1 MLEEAIAGAGSSG
14 ASAGSAKALLLPQT
28 VIANPNTRRCLVSC
42 AFNPTGF
49 AVSSTLIDPKFRLP
63 GTSALYAVFISGLPK
78 LPCTNPCRLPSK
90 SGWGYNVLDIKCLE
104 LKLESP
110 LWHLNCNRYG
120 SRAEHSRLGFE
131 VFGVRCVSVYRLVL
145 GDAIQSRNTPVLAC
159 WSGAPKRSPKMEEVV
174 MKSRMLATLPLAAVL
189 AFPASAQT
197 SSSQDQSNPPA
208 ASQTTQST
216 DNMNGTG
223 KQPLQAPAREG
234 FWGRVNPFARKS
246 YVKRQTDPIRDRV
259 NELDDLTAA
268 NGKAIK
274 DTDARSQ
281 AGIKLASD
289 KANEADQ
296 HAIDAG
302 NKATMAQQTAQ
313 QATTRIQTVET
324 VVGNIDQYKA
334 SNQTE
339 IRFKPGQTMLSKNA
353 KDALD
358 EMATG
363 VKGQRGY
370 IIEVQG
376 FSSGKGQ
383 TAITNSQKMA
393 ESVVR
398 YLVLNHEIP
407 VYRIYLVGMGNAPAP
422 TATDETAKT
431 KRLSGG
437 RVEISLLKN
446 DLEQL
451 SSNTGAPATTVDQQQ
466 QPK

>member
-1 MLEEAIAGAGSSG
+1 MNHRI
-14 ASAGSAKALLLPQT
+14 
-28 VIANPNTRRCLVSC
+28 LV
-42 AFNPTGF
+42 
-49 AVSSTLIDPKFRLP
+49 
-63 GTSALYAVFISGLPK
+63 
-78 LPCTNPCRLPSK
+78 
-90 SGWGYNVLDIKCLE
+90 
-104 LKLESP
+104 
-110 LWHLNCNRYG
+110 
-120 SRAEHSRLGFE
+120 
-131 VFGVRCVSVYRLVL
+131 
-145 GDAIQSRNTPVLAC
+145 
-159 WSGAPKRSPKMEEVV
+159 
-174 MKSRMLATLPLAAVL
+174 TLPLAAVL
-189 AFPASAQT
+189 AFPALAQT
-197 SSSQDQSNPPA
+197 SPSSSQDQSNPPA
-208 ASQTTQST
+208 ATQPAQST
-216 DNMNGTG
+216 DTATG

-274 DTDARSQ
+274 DTDSRAQ

-289 KANEADQ
+289 KADAADQ
-296 HAIDAG
+296 HAVDAG
-302 NKATMAQQTAQ
+302 NKATVAQQTAQ

-339 IRFKPGQTMLSKNA
+339 IRFKPGQTVLSKNA

-358 EMATG
+358 EMANS
-363 VKGQRGY
+363 VKGQHGY

-383 TAITNSQKMA
+383 IAIQNSQKMA

-398 YLVLNHEIP
+398 YMVLNHEIP
-407 VYRIYLVGMGNAPAP
+407 VYRIYLVGMGNAPVAG
-422 TATDETAKT
+422 EEENEKT
-431 KRLSGG
+431 KHISGG

-451 SSNTGAPATTVDQQQ
+451 SSNTSAPTTTADQQQ

>member
-1 MLEEAIAGAGSSG
+1 M
-14 ASAGSAKALLLPQT
+14 
-28 VIANPNTRRCLVSC
+28 
-42 AFNPTGF
+42 
-49 AVSSTLIDPKFRLP
+49 
-63 GTSALYAVFISGLPK
+63 
-78 LPCTNPCRLPSK
+78 
-90 SGWGYNVLDIKCLE
+90 
-104 LKLESP
+104 
-110 LWHLNCNRYG
+110 
-120 SRAEHSRLGFE
+120 
-131 VFGVRCVSVYRLVL
+131 
-145 GDAIQSRNTPVLAC
+145 
-159 WSGAPKRSPKMEEVV
+159 
-174 MKSRMLATLPLAAVL
+174 L
-189 AFPASAQT
+189 AFPAFGQDSSTQAQAT
-197 SSSQDQSNPPA
+197 TPT
-208 ASQTTQST
+208 TTQST
-216 DNMNGTG
+216 ENATG

-234 FWGRVNPFARKS
+234 FWGRVNPFARKN

-274 DTDARSQ
+274 DTDSRSQ

-289 KANEADQ
+289 KADMADQ
-296 HAIDAG
+296 HAADAA
-302 NKATMAQQTAQ
+302 NKATMAQQSAQ

-339 IRFKPGQTMLSKNA
+339 IRFKPGQTVLSKNA

-358 EMATG
+358 EMANT

-383 TAITNSQKMA
+383 TAIQNSQKMA

-398 YLVLNHEIP
+398 YMVLNHEIP
-407 VYRIYLVGMGNAPAP
+407 VYRIYLVGMGNAPVAG
-422 TATDETAKT
+422 TEADAKT
-431 KRLSGG
+431 KHISGG

-451 SSNTGAPATTVDQQQ
+451 SSSSPAPATASAQQQ
-466 QPK
+466 

>member
-1 MLEEAIAGAGSSG
+1 
-14 ASAGSAKALLLPQT
+14 
-28 VIANPNTRRCLVSC
+28 
-42 AFNPTGF
+42 
-49 AVSSTLIDPKFRLP
+49 
-63 GTSALYAVFISGLPK
+63 
-78 LPCTNPCRLPSK
+78 
-90 SGWGYNVLDIKCLE
+90 
-104 LKLESP
+104 
-110 LWHLNCNRYG
+110 
-120 SRAEHSRLGFE
+120 
-131 VFGVRCVSVYRLVL
+131 
-145 GDAIQSRNTPVLAC
+145 
-159 WSGAPKRSPKMEEVV
+159 MEEFH
-174 MKSRMLATLPLAAVL
+174 MNARMLATLSLAAAL
-189 AFPASAQT
+189 AIPAAAQT
-197 SSSQDQSNPPA
+197 SPSTTDPSTASSTQTNQATDSNG
-208 ASQTTQST
+208 S
-216 DNMNGTG
+216 G

-268 NGKAIK
+268 NGKAIR
-274 DTDARSQ
+274 DTDARAQ

-296 HAIDAG
+296 HAVDAG
-302 NKATMAQQTAQ
+302 NKATMAQQSAQ

-339 IRFKPGQTMLSKNA
+339 IRFKPGQIELSKNA

-358 EMATG
+358 EMANG

-383 TAITNSQKMA
+383 AAITNSQKVA

-398 YLVLNHEIP
+398 YLVLSNEIP
-407 VYRIYLVGMGNAPAP
+407 VYRIYLVGMGNAPVAS
-422 TATDETAKT
+422 TDENGKT
-431 KRLSGG
+431 KHMSGS

-446 DLEQL
+446 NLEQL
-451 SSNTGAPATTVDQQQ
+451 ASDSSAPATTQDQQQ

>member
-1 MLEEAIAGAGSSG
+1 MNI
-14 ASAGSAKALLLPQT
+14 
-28 VIANPNTRRCLVSC
+28 
-42 AFNPTGF
+42 
-49 AVSSTLIDPKFRLP
+49 
-63 GTSALYAVFISGLPK
+63 
-78 LPCTNPCRLPSK
+78 
-90 SGWGYNVLDIKCLE
+90 
-104 LKLESP
+104 
-110 LWHLNCNRYG
+110 
-120 SRAEHSRLGFE
+120 
-131 VFGVRCVSVYRLVL
+131 
-145 GDAIQSRNTPVLAC
+145 
-159 WSGAPKRSPKMEEVV
+159 
-174 MKSRMLATLPLAAVL
+174 RMLATLPLAAVL
-189 AFPASAQT
+189 AFPAFAQT
-197 SSSQDQSNPPA
+197 SSSSTQDQSNPPA

-216 DNMNGTG
+216 GNMNGTG

-268 NGKAIK
+268 NGRAIK
-274 DTDARSQ
+274 DTDARAQ

-302 NKATMAQQTAQ
+302 NKATMAQQSAQ

-339 IRFKPGQTMLSKNA
+339 IRFKPGQTVLSKNA

-358 EMATG
+358 EMANG

-398 YLVLNHEIP
+398 YMVLNNEVP
-407 VYRIYLVGMGNAPAP
+407 VYRIYLVGMGNAPVAG
-422 TATDETAKT
+422 TDENGKT
-431 KRLSGG
+431 KHISGG

-451 SSNTGAPATTVDQQQ
+451 SSNSPAPTDRKSVV
-466 QPK
+466 

>member
-1 MLEEAIAGAGSSG
+1 MNNRL
-14 ASAGSAKALLLPQT
+14 
-28 VIANPNTRRCLVSC
+28 
-42 AFNPTGF
+42 FF
-49 AVSSTLIDPKFRLP
+49 A
-63 GTSALYAVFISGLPK
+63 
-78 LPCTNPCRLPSK
+78 
-90 SGWGYNVLDIKCLE
+90 
-104 LKLESP
+104 
-110 LWHLNCNRYG
+110 
-120 SRAEHSRLGFE
+120 
-131 VFGVRCVSVYRLVL
+131 
-145 GDAIQSRNTPVLAC
+145 
-159 WSGAPKRSPKMEEVV
+159 
-174 MKSRMLATLPLAAVL
+174 LPLAAVL
-189 AFPASAQT
+189 AFPALAQT
-197 SSSQDQSNPPA
+197 TSSTSDQTQQPA
-208 ASQTTQST
+208 ATQTQST
-216 DNMNGTG
+216 LTDNSSASG
-223 KQPLQAPAREG
+223 KAPLAAPSREG
-234 FWGRVNPFARKS
+234 FWGRVNPFARKN
-246 YVKRQTDPIRDRV
+246 YVKRQTEPIRDRV
-259 NELDDLTAA
+259 NELDELTSA

-274 DTDARSQ
+274 DTDARAQ

-296 HAIDAG
+296 HAVDAG
-302 NKATMAQQTAQ
+302 NKATAAQQSAQ
-313 QATTRIQTVET
+313 QVTARVQTVET

-339 IRFKPGQTMLSKNA
+339 IRFRPGQTMLSKNA

-358 EMATG
+358 TMATG

-383 TAITNSQKMA
+383 TAISNSQKMA